1 MAKKK
6 KKKQKKYQSN
16 YQRVLFNITDDTSKK
31 RLRKDFNSAI
41 DEIEEYQLTLDEID
55 KLHGDKKKRKEINR
69 KQRDFY
75 TQMEAIKARK
85 KMMKKWE
92 NDGFLDRLVNVLN
105 DVIPAIRK
113 VAKAVMLLILSFMSI
128 DAIKRFISPETLN
141 KLATVYRLAMAI

>member
-92 NDGFLDRLVNVLN
+92 NDGFLDRLVDVLN